1 MPGAAAADRPFPASP
16 PPEPI
21 YDAEVVQLRLE
32 DAGATLLALPSRGC
46 LPAGY
51 RTAWPEIVVDAAE
64 AYGYG
69 QLAQRPPVPT
79 ARRVTQMDE
88 AFGWLKLLPAD
99 RITHRRILL
108 LRALTS
114 PITGRHRHTWRG
126 IGEAFGWDYRAVQR
140 WHAQGIGWI
149 VQGLYAQQLGGADWA
164 RCWRAER
171 EGPDSLMREARE
183 AEAKPHPML
192 AKGMRTTRWG

>member
-1 MPGAAAADRPFPASP
+1 MKISRIALPGGAFRV
-16 PPEPI
+16 PPEAI
-21 YDAEVVQLRLE
+21 YDAEVVTLRLE
-32 DAGATLLALPSRGC
+32 DAGAALLALPSRGC

-51 RTAWPEIVVDAAE
+51 RSNWPDVVVNAAE

-69 QLAQRPPVPT
+69 QATVRPPAPT

-88 AFGWLKLLPAD
+88 AFGWIALLPKD
-99 RITHRRILL
+99 RIAHRRILL

-126 IGEAFGWDYRAVQR
+126 VGEMFGWDYRAVQR

-149 VQGLYAQQLGGADWA
+149 VQALYQQQLGGAEWA
-164 RCWRAER
+164 RLWRAER
-171 EGPDSLMREARE
+171 EGPDSLARH
-183 AEAKPHPML
+183 AGAAPHGEL
-192 AKGMRTTRWG
+192 GKGIRTTRW